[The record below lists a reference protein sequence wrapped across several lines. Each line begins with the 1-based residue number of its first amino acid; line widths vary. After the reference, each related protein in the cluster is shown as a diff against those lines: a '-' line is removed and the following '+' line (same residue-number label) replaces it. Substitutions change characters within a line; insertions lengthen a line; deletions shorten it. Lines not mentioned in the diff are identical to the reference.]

1 MTVAY
6 RHPVRV
12 GLALRVFGVALLL
25 ALPFGVA
32 AAAGHRH
39 GSLDTGFGRG
49 GKVTTPIRSGRDT
62 AFAVRD
68 RASALALQKDG
79 KLVAAGWSE
88 SIESSGFALVRYNAN
103 GTLDTS
109 FGRGGKVTTAPL
121 GSGSDAL
128 AIQQDGKLV
137 AAGSDNSGALSF
149 LLVRYNA
156 NGTLDTSFGGTGKVT
171 TPLGVASAL
180 AIQKDGKIVAAGR
193 SDINNHSGGV
203 FALVRY
209 NANGTLDRSFGRGG
223 KVTTMIG
230 PGAGANALAIQ
241 QDGKLVAAGWSNNRF
256 ALVRYNAN
264 GTLDTSFGRGGKVTT
279 PLGRGAGAAALAIQQ
294 DGKLV
299 AAGYADNGPDYDFA
313 LVRYNANGK
322 LDTSFGR
329 GGEVTTPVGPGVGAS
344 ALAIQKDGK
353 LVAAGEGSS
362 GRFVEI
368 GAFALVRY
376 NANGTLDTSFSRGG
390 KATTPIGSGGD
401 GAAALAIQQDG
412 KLVAAGSSDHGSD
425 QVFALVRYWP

>member
-12 GLALRVFGVALLL
+12 VLALRVFGVALLL
-25 ALPFGVA
+25 TLPIGVA

-49 GKVTTPIRSGRDT
+49 GKVTTPIRSGRD
-62 AFAVRD
+62 
-68 RASALALQKDG
+68 RASALALQKDS

-109 FGRGGKVTTAPL
+109 FGLGGKVTTPL
-121 GSGSDAL
+121 GSGANAL

-137 AAGSDNSGALSF
+137 AAGYDNSRDLSF

-180 AIQKDGKIVAAGR
+180 AIQKDGKIVAAGAG
-193 SDINNHSGGV
+193 NYAGGV
-203 FALVRY
+203 T
-209 NANGTLDRSFGRGG
+209 GSS
-223 KVTTMIG
+223 M
-230 PGAGANALAIQ
+230 
-241 QDGKLVAAGWSNNRF
+241 
-256 ALVRYNAN
+256 LVRYNAN

-279 PLGRGAGAAALAIQQ
+279 PLGSGSGANALAIQK

-299 AAGYADNGPDYDFA
+299 AAGSSRNGHVGVFA
-313 LVRYNANGK
+313 LVRYNANGT

-329 GGEVTTPVGPGVGAS
+329 GGTVTTPIGSGRGGANALAIQKDGRLVAAGYGDNGPNYDFALVRYNVNGTLDTSFGRGGKVTTPVGPGVGAS
-344 ALAIQKDGK
+344 ALAIQQDGR

-376 NANGTLDTSFSRGG
+376 NANGTLDTSFGRGG

-425 QVFALVRYWP
+425 QFFALVRYWP